1 MNDAAELGRPIGSH
15 AAHELADAAQVFAYA
30 MNHHWSY
37 RGMDDPDLREIA
49 AVLRDGLARLA
60 DALES
65 GADLADERPR
75 GAGPDGGDAA
85 AWREGRELLLKA
97 RDAIARAV
105 PEDFDEEGADD
116 WPGDPVARLNHLRK
130 ARFRTYPR

>member
-1 MNDAAELGRPIGSH
+1 MDDTSASGRPIGSH

-65 GADLADERPR
+65 GEELANDRPR
-75 GAGPDGGDAA
+75 GAEPDGGGAA
-85 AWREGRELLLKA
+85 PWRESRELLLKA

-116 WPGDPVARLNHLRK
+116 WPGDPVAHLYRLRK